1 VNVSKILLLSVA
13 CFSLISVVRA
23 AEPELK
29 GTPAE
34 LQKFLRTGVHSVTL
48 VGHAKETVQADVGHV
63 TVIVHTQ
70 SKDLTAA
77 ISANGQR
84 GDALTQSLLGK
95 GLDPKK
101 IRVAKFSTSP
111 QFGWFGKTPSSYEVV
126 NRMTVDVSDE
136 RQLTLV
142 TAAAAESADLSIG
155 AIVFEYS
162 KQREL
167 EEDVR
172 RNAFDDA
179 LSKKSF
185 YEQRLSA
192 SLKPTEFTFSD
203 FSARS
208 TPGALALEEVI
219 VTANR
224 RSAGDAASS
233 VAAPPPPPSF
243 GEKDYEV
250 TVNITFSI
258 EPVTASH

>member
-1 VNVSKILLLSVA
+1 VNASKRLVLPVLCLSIIGAVN
-13 CFSLISVVRA
+13 A

-34 LQKFLRTGVHSVTL
+34 LQKFLRTATHSVIL
-48 VGHAKETVQADVGHV
+48 IGHAKQTVQADVGHI

-70 SKDLTAA
+70 AKDLTAA
-77 ISANGQR
+77 IAANRQR
-84 GDALTQSLLGK
+84 RDTLTQSLLGK
-95 GLDPKK
+95 GIDPKA

-136 RQLTLV
+136 HQLTLV
-142 TAAAAESADLSIG
+142 TASAAESPDLSIG

-167 EEDVR
+167 EEQVR
-172 RNAFDDA
+172 RAAFDDA
-179 LSKKSF
+179 LAKKSF

-192 SLKPTEFTFSD
+192 TLRPMEFTFSD
-203 FSARS
+203 LSARA
-208 TPGALALEEVI
+208 TAGALALEEVI

-224 RSAGDAASS
+224 RSAGESASS
-233 VAAPPPPPSF
+233 VATPPPPPSF
-243 GEKDYEV
+243 GEKEYEV
-250 TVNITFSI
+250 AANITFAI
-258 EPVTASH
+258 EPAAASH